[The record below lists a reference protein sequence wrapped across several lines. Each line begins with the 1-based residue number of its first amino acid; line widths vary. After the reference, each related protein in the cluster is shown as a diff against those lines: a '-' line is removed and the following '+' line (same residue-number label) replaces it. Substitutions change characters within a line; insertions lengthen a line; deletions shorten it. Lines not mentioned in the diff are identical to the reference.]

1 MGGSGLV
8 RLLLDTHIWLWSLL
22 EPGRLATKVAGALRS
37 PQNEL
42 WLSPM
47 SVWEFLILV
56 ERGRVALDMDVDT
69 WLTEAARHAPMTEAP
84 VTTEIARASR
94 VVDVEHKD
102 PVDRFLV
109 ATATVLDLTLVTG
122 DQRLT
127 ASKGV
132 SVLPNR

>member
-8 RLLLDTHIWLWSLL
+8 RLLLDTHIWIWSLL

-37 PQNEL
+37 PRNEL

-56 ERGRVALDMDVDT
+56 ERGRVALDMNVDT
-69 WLTEAARHAPMTEAP
+69 WLTEAARRAPMTEAP
-84 VTTEIARASR
+84 VTADIARASR
-94 VVDVEHKD
+94 AVDMDHED
-102 PVDRFLV
+102 PVDRLLA
-109 ATATVLDLTLVTG
+109 ATASVLDLTLVTA
-122 DQRLT
+122 DRRLT
-127 ASKGV
+127 ASKGF

>member
-8 RLLLDTHIWLWSLL
+8 RLLLDTHIWIWSLL
-22 EPGRLATKVAGALRS
+22 EPGRLTTKVAGALRS
-37 PQNEL
+37 PRNEL

-69 WLTEAARHAPMTEAP
+69 WLTEAARHAPMIEAP

-94 VVDVEHKD
+94 VVDIEHKD
-102 PVDRFLV
+102 PVDRFLA

>member
-8 RLLLDTHIWLWSLL
+8 RLLLDTHIWIWSLL
-22 EPGRLATKVAGALRS
+22 EPGRLAKKVAGALRS

-69 WLTEAARHAPMTEAP
+69 WVNEAARHAPMIEAP

-102 PVDRFLV
+102 PVDRFLL